1 MLSVRDLYALL
12 LLCRIIARGVLVD
25 ILPSLP
31 ILYTISYIL
40 TYIYIP
46 STLYY
51 YPYIYIP
58 RFQDLYLLIL
68 PTLGSPF
75 LAQGSIV
82 R

>member
-25 ILPSLP
+25 ILLSLP

-40 TYIYIP
+40 PIYIFLVRY
-46 STLYY
+46 TTI
-51 YPYIYIP
+51 PYIYIP

-68 PTLGSPF
+68 PILGSPF